1 MTKYIPHPNKIPF
14 EFNRITEFIYLGTN
28 QCCQEHFSE
37 KLIKKGIK
45 ADISLE
51 KESLDRPFGATYFL
65 WLPVKDEK
73 APTQKQLLIGA
84 KAIKEFVDN
93 KIKVYVHCKRG
104 HGRSPSLVAAYFI
117 LIGDNVNDAIKK
129 IRSKRGI
136 HLNKEQIKALK
147 KFEKDYYRRIE

>member
-1 MTKYIPHPNKIPF
+1 M
-14 EFNRITEFIYLGTN
+14 
-28 QCCQEHFSE
+28 CQEHFSE

-117 LIGDNVNDAIKK
+117 LIGNNVNDAIKK

-147 KFEKDYYRRIE
+147 KFEKDYYKRIE